1 MPRKASEAVPE
12 GNGPVPQ
19 KEELG
24 SGQLTWRNVCRV
36 MKVAFDRWDK
46 KLDEISDEMKKM
58 DQRVIRLE
66 HGARQPRLAME
77 AARHADTKTRE
88 CTEGAATAVQAMRG
102 DCFPARRVEPDPTT
116 NSTSFGVKAEP
127 PALPCRD
134 DVVVEC
140 GTASSESRLPSSETR
155 SSTAAGGLVP
165 TGEASTASET
175 TLDEPPLRFCSTE
188 ETDLEPNRKKTSTP
202 YASFDSS
209 SFWRLLASPYCRRI
223 VDTKSRQNMTFDP
236 GGSRGHL
243 RACLFLGSWR
253 ALVCGEVLRAGAAGK
268 ELQRF
273 FGGDS
278 LAL

>member
-1 MPRKASEAVPE
+1 MLRKATKAVPE
-12 GNGPVPQ
+12 GNDPVPQ

-24 SGQLTWRNVCRV
+24 SGQPAMEDVYRQIKLMMSHFEEQTEILEKRLT
-36 MKVAFDRWDK
+36 
-46 KLDEISDEMKKM
+46 
-58 DQRVIRLE
+58 RLE

-77 AARHADTKTRE
+77 ADGQADTETRE
-88 CTEGAATAVQAMRG
+88 RTEGAATAVQPMRR
-102 DCFPARRVEPDPTT
+102 DCFSARRVEPGPNT
-116 NSTSFGVKAEP
+116 NSTTFGVKAEP

-140 GTASSESRLPSSETR
+140 GAAASESCLPSMEMR
-155 SSTAAGGLVP
+155 PSTAAGGLVP
-165 TGEASTASET
+165 TGEASPAKET
-175 TLDEPPLRFCSTE
+175 NFKQPPLRFRSTE
-188 ETDLEPNRKKTSTP
+188 ETDLEPKCKKTSTS

-209 SFWRLLASPYCRRI
+209 SFWRLLAAPYCRRV
-223 VDTKSRQNMTFDP
+223 VDTKSRQNRTFDP

-243 RACLFLGSWR
+243 CACPFLGSWR
-253 ALVCGEVLRAGAAGK
+253 ALVCGEVLRAGAAGD